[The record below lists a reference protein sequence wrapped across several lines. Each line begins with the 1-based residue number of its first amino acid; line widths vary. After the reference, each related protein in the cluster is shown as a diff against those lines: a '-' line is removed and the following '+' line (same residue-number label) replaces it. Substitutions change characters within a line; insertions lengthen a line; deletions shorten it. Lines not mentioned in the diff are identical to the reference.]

1 MSRKRVPLNQ
11 NECTADFRIGVP
23 FEQNL
28 QFQRNLISQ
37 MQIGV
42 ECGYDEGLKKIKKG
56 LTIAQ
61 LYKGLRIIEEKGLS
75 SVANLSFI
83 IGFPWEDFGTIEK
96 TLDTVEYIVNRFGI
110 LCRVN
115 WFMLL
120 PSDIWWERKK
130 YGINVESDIYDNPSW
145 RYDTDIFYSTNPL
158 ISEEEINRIEKRI
171 KLIYAC
177 TKKISYNRTFAI

>member
-1 MSRKRVPLNQ
+1 MLW
-11 NECTADFRIGVP
+11 DP
-23 FEQNL
+23 F
-28 QFQRNLISQ
+28 
-37 MQIGV
+37 
-42 ECGYDEGLKKIKKG
+42 
-56 LTIAQ
+56 
-61 LYKGLRIIEEKGLS
+61 LYCINDSIQGNSETGNKVFVLPSK
-75 SVANLSFI
+75 VAINN
-83 IGFPWEDFGTIEK
+83 FGTIEK

>member
-1 MSRKRVPLNQ
+1 MGR
-11 NECTADFRIGVP
+11 FW
-23 FEQNL
+23 
-28 QFQRNLISQ
+28 
-37 MQIGV
+37 
-42 ECGYDEGLKKIKKG
+42 YD
-56 LTIAQ
+56 
-61 LYKGLRIIEEKGLS
+61 R
-75 SVANLSFI
+75 
-83 IGFPWEDFGTIEK
+83 K